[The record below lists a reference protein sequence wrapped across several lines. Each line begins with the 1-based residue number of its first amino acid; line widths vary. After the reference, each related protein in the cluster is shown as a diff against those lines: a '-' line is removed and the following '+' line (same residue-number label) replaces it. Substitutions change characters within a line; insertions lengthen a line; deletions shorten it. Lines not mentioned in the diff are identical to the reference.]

1 LPLEKKSNCQSENQL
16 AVIQIDK
23 CSTSS
28 TLLPTI
34 SDGSLGAWDAAGV
47 IDVVVVGLHKENEKY
62 QFRIKN

>member
-1 LPLEKKSNCQSENQL
+1 
-16 AVIQIDK
+16 
-23 CSTSS
+23 
-28 TLLPTI
+28 LPTI